1 MNNLNTHLD
10 LTFTHSTVADFL
22 DYCQDFYDK
31 DRSDSIYPFATE
43 AEIQIAVLA
52 HVTDPNPPIPFDGD
66 TMDREA
72 VRDRILAM
80 REKTGIGEPDWAKA
94 VNTELAKQGK
104 PDTHFIKTL
113 LPDGTLAID

>member
-1 MNNLNTHLD
+1 MRPRMTARNTKTMTNLYD
-10 LTFTHSTVADFL
+10 FT

-43 AEIQIAVLA
+43 SEITMAVLA
-52 HVTDPNPPIPFDGD
+52 HVTDPNPPFPFDGD

-80 REKTGIGEPDWAKA
+80 REKTGNGETDWAVA
-94 VNTELAKQGK
+94 VNAELVKRGAPKSSL
-104 PDTHFIKTL
+104 IKTI
-113 LPDGTLAID
+113 LPDGTMVDA